1 MDLSLLHLHW
11 TARKKQGKE
20 YRVYSLARS
29 VRNDGKVRKQIIFKL
44 GKLTADEI
52 SQWRQVLHNLKKPS
66 KTGATINNMPENDLS
81 CEDLQKLLKA
91 ASKKQFD
98 YPETDRVIDV
108 ELYKKVIQ
116 QAFVELID
124 PREQENLLYPYYGI
138 LLIVL
143 AATLASAKSI
153 RGIHE
158 YAQEKASIFCPL
170 LGMSR
175 APGYMAFWWILTRTN
190 SDMLNK
196 VFTRWITA
204 IADELL
210 VKGTKR
216 IAIDGKALR
225 GAKRNSVHY
234 VSAYDNTRGLL
245 LGQVK
250 TKEKSNEITAV
261 PELLK
266 IIDIKESIV
275 TIDAM
280 GCQKSIAHDIRER
293 GGHYLIA
300 LKGNQGNLHAEAE
313 NFFAQ
318 ARAADYEDTGCS
330 RATTADKGHGRE
342 EKREIVVTEALD
354 WLDSKNEWRDLTAL
368 IEIKSTRTLK
378 GKTTV
383 ESRYYITSK
392 SMKAKQAGSTIR
404 SHWGIENNLHWMLD
418 VFFDDDKSQANIGHA
433 AENLGLFRRMAYCL
447 LKQDTVKG
455 RGLATQQRKAMW
467 NDNYVLELLG
477 GFIQQTSSE
486 V

>member
-1 MDLSLLHLHW
+1 MDLSRLHLHW
-11 TARKKQGKE
+11 TARKKLGKE

-29 VRNDGKVRKQIIFKL
+29 IRSGSKVRKQIIFKL
-44 GKLTADEI
+44 GKLTSEEI
-52 SQWRQVLHNLKKPS
+52 SQWRQLLLNLKKPC
-66 KTGATINNMPENDLS
+66 KTETAPINKMLKNDPS
-81 CEDLQKLLKA
+81 CEDLQKLIKA
-91 ASKKQFD
+91 TATKRFD
-98 YPETDRVIDV
+98 YAEADRDLDV
-108 ELYKKVIQ
+108 ELYKKVTQ
-116 QAFVELID
+116 QAFVELTD
-124 PREQENLLYPYYGI
+124 PREQENLQYPFYGI

-170 LGMSR
+170 LGMSQ
-175 APGYMAFWWILTRTN
+175 APGYMAFWWILTRAN
-190 SDMLNK
+190 SDMLNQ
-196 VFTRWITA
+196 VFTRWITT

-250 TKEKSNEITAV
+250 TKEKSNEITSV

-266 IIDIKESIV
+266 IIDIKGAMV

-280 GCQKSIAHDIRER
+280 GCQKSIVSDIRGRE
-293 GGHYLIA
+293 GHYLIA
-300 LKGNQGNLHAEAE
+300 LKGNQGSLHAEAE
-313 NFFAQ
+313 NFFIQ
-318 ARAADYEDTGCS
+318 ARAAGYEGVNCS
-330 RATTADKGHGRE
+330 RATTVNKGHGRE

-354 WLDSKNEWRDLTAL
+354 WLDCKKEWQDLTAL
-368 IEIKSTRTLK
+368 IEVKSTRTLK
-378 GKTTV
+378 GKTTE

-392 SMKAKQAGSTIR
+392 GLKAKQAGSAIR

-418 VFFDDDKSQANIGHA
+418 IFFDDDKSQANIGHS

-447 LKQDTVKG
+447 LKQDTIKG
-455 RGLATQQRKAMW
+455 RGLATRQRKAMW

-477 GFIQQTSSE
+477 GFIHQAIG
-486 V
+486 